1 MNSNDETTKSLEEI
15 IKEYELKISENT
27 SNSEEIALEY
37 VKILFSFISKE
48 LDGIE
53 FKKIISELKKLDD
66 KYKNKEIGLQYAKT
80 LFRFSLKQK
89 DKEEYEET
97 LSHLKKLDAKYKY
110 QEIGLQYAKTL
121 YNYTF
126 EDINEK
132 EYEETLSFLKKLDA
146 KYGSQ
151 EIGLIYAKTLF
162 RFSIKQKDKEE
173 YEETLSFLKE
183 LDAKYSYQEIGLQ
196 YAKTLYNYTF
206 RDINEKEYEEILSS
220 LKELN
225 KKYDYNE
232 ITYLYLKKLIVS
244 NKKSEEIEKI
254 LEYNINNEDIRNKF
268 LEIALNEED
277 FELLLQMLKK
287 FRKKIITKKYHFFK
301 YLTTDE
307 IQDEK
312 KQIILKIFKE
322 IQTIMKILSV
332 KKEDFKKLEKIGHYT
347 NIEVI
352 PYVIIKKITDE
363 YNPDDTKGRLL
374 LSNANYMNDPSE
386 GKILLEYLNTMD
398 SSFSSLFY
406 RNEFEVSSVYLSS
419 FTTAIDN
426 LPMWSQY
433 GNNGKGCCIVFN
445 KNYFDKPK
453 EVHDITDNLKEN
465 ESVRQDECV
474 LYRICYIDDKN
485 NEYKFQEKDKEIE
498 KCLKNISENLKKI
511 SNQNEKKIILKYLEQ
526 IRYLFKSSDY
536 KHEKEYRIL
545 KNVPINSKKIITR
558 EDVKPVPKLYVKIES
573 KLNQISEVIL
583 GPKVDFPDYISPYI
597 KYCDEKIEI
606 RKSKVKFR

>member
-1 MNSNDETTKSLEEI
+1 
-15 IKEYELKISENT
+15 
-27 SNSEEIALEY
+27 
-37 VKILFSFISKE
+37 
-48 LDGIE
+48 
-53 FKKIISELKKLDD
+53 
-66 KYKNKEIGLQYAKT
+66 
-80 LFRFSLKQK
+80 
-89 DKEEYEET
+89 
-97 LSHLKKLDAKYKY
+97 
-110 QEIGLQYAKTL
+110 
-121 YNYTF
+121 
-126 EDINEK
+126 
-132 EYEETLSFLKKLDA
+132 
-146 KYGSQ
+146 
-151 EIGLIYAKTLF
+151 
-162 RFSIKQKDKEE
+162 
-173 YEETLSFLKE
+173 
-183 LDAKYSYQEIGLQ
+183 
-196 YAKTLYNYTF
+196 
-206 RDINEKEYEEILSS
+206 
-220 LKELN
+220 
-225 KKYDYNE
+225 
-232 ITYLYLKKLIVS
+232 
-244 NKKSEEIEKI
+244 
-254 LEYNINNEDIRNKF
+254 
-268 LEIALNEED
+268 
-277 FELLLQMLKK
+277 MLKK
-287 FRKKIITKKYHFFK
+287 FGKKIITKKYHFFE
-301 YLTTDE
+301 YLTNE
-307 IQDEK
+307 ILDEK
-312 KQIILKIFKE
+312 KIIILKIFRE

-332 KKEDFKKLEKIGHYT
+332 KKEDFDKIGEIGHYT

-352 PYVIIKKITDE
+352 PYIIIKEIKNED
-363 YNPDDTKGRLL
+363 NFDTKGKLL

-386 GKILLEYLNTMD
+386 GKILLKYLNTMD

-406 RNEFEVSSVYLSS
+406 KNEFEVSSVYLSS

-465 ESVRQDECV
+465 EVENERMIQDECV

-485 NEYKFQEKDKEIE
+485 NEYKFQKEDKEIE
-498 KCLKNISENLKKI
+498 RCLKNISKNLKNI
-511 SNQNEKKIILKYLEQ
+511 SNENEKKIILKYLEQ

>member
-97 LSHLKKLDAKYKY
+97 LSFLKELDAKYSY
-110 QEIGLQYAKTL
+110 QEIGLR
-121 YNYTF
+121 
-126 EDINEK
+126 
-132 EYEETLSFLKKLDA
+132 
-146 KYGSQ
+146 
-151 EIGLIYAKTLF
+151 YAKTLF
-162 RFSIKQKDKEE
+162 RFSIKQKDKEK
-173 YEETLSFLKE
+173 YEETLSLLKK
-183 LDAKYSYQEIGLQ
+183 LDKNYKYQEIGLE

>member
-1 MNSNDETTKSLEEI
+1 M
-15 IKEYELKISENT
+15 
-27 SNSEEIALEY
+27 
-37 VKILFSFISKE
+37 
-48 LDGIE
+48 
-53 FKKIISELKKLDD
+53 
-66 KYKNKEIGLQYAKT
+66 
-80 LFRFSLKQK
+80 
-89 DKEEYEET
+89 
-97 LSHLKKLDAKYKY
+97 
-110 QEIGLQYAKTL
+110 

-126 EDINEK
+126 KDINEK
-132 EYEETLSFLKKLDA
+132 EYEETLSFLKKLDENY
-146 KYGSQ
+146 KYQ
-151 EIGLIYAKTLF
+151 EIGLRYAKTLF
-162 RFSIKQKDKEE
+162 RFSLKQKDKEE

-206 RDINEKEYEEILSS
+206 EDINEKEYEKTLSLLKELDKNYKYQEIGLQYAKTLYNYTFKDINEKEYEKTLSF

-254 LEYNINNEDIRNKF
+254 LEYNINNEDILNKF

-307 IQDEK
+307 IQDKK

-332 KKEDFKKLEKIGHYT
+332 KKEDFEKLEKIGHYT

-453 EVHDITDNLKEN
+453 EVHDITENLKEN

-485 NEYKFQEKDKEIE
+485 NKYKFQKEDEDIKKSLE
-498 KCLKNISENLKKI
+498 NIYGNF
-511 SNQNEKKIILKYLEQ
+511 KIINDENVEKIVMVYLEQ

-545 KNVPINSKKIITR
+545 KNVPINSTKIITR